1 MALTLFK
8 SNLQSLQLALTRVKK
23 LFQYQQ
29 IPTEPQRLSC
39 SKPILLF
46 SVRIPG
52 TANAL
57 TKHRPG
63 TMNSLPY

>member
-8 SNLQSLQLALTRVKK
+8 NHLQSLQLALTRVKK

-39 SKPILLF
+39 SKPILF

-57 TKHRPG
+57 T
-63 TMNSLPY
+63 

>member
-8 SNLQSLQLALTRVKK
+8 NNLQTLQLALTRVKK

-29 IPTEPQRLSC
+29 ISTEPQRLFC
-39 SKPILLF
+39 SKPILF
-46 SVRIPG
+46 SVRIPW

-57 TKHRPG
+57 TEHIPG
-63 TMNSLPY
+63 TMNSLTY